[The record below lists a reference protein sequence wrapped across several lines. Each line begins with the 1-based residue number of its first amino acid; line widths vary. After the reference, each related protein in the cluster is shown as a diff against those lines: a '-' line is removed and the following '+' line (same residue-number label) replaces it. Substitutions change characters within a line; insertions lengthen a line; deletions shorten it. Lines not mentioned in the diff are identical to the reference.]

1 MEYNSN
7 MMAAIGPSSEVQ
19 NESQIEF
26 TGVSAFTID
35 SQILHLNHIPRLPV
49 SECGRGS
56 LAAWEPCRLMS
67 GHRIVSY
74 KTYQT
79 LY

>member
-1 MEYNSN
+1 

-26 TGVSAFTID
+26 TGVSAFTVD

-56 LAAWEPCRLMS
+56 LAACMGTMQANVWPQDS
-67 GHRIVSY
+67 
-74 KTYQT
+74 T
-79 LY
+79 LQNLSNIILV